1 MLKKTDYDNK
11 VGNLKLKIPD
21 VIRLLQTSTFNSKIT
36 EIEGKI
42 TTVDNKI
49 PDISGLASKTELAT
63 VDNKIPD
70 ISGLASKTELKNVKN
85 KIPDSNVFVKKTDYR
100 TEISGIKND
109 YVTNAALTNQLND
122 LKSQHI
128 ADEVKKNR

>member
-1 MLKKTDYDNK
+1 MLA
-11 VGNLKLKIPD
+11 
-21 VIRLLQTSTFNSKIT
+21 TSTFNSKIT

-49 PDISGLASKTELAT
+49 PDISGLASKAELKT

-70 ISGLASKTELKNVKN
+70 TSGLASKTELKNVKN
-85 KIPDSNVFVKKTDYR
+85 KIPDSNAFVKKRDYA

-109 YVTNAALTNQLND
+109 YVTNAALTSQLND

-128 ADEVKKNR
+128 ADEVKKIDDKI